1 MRNGG
6 MPVNIFKV
14 ITGNIVKWWQF
25 TVMPILRI
33 DNNMAGGYKQ
43 EKQNAAV
50 PVEEETNNSQAGLV
64 GQKINPTVSSNINQS
79 QKDVVLKEPQ
89 KNEISKEPTQTELSD
104 AKLVMERLNREREEQ
119 RKKTL
124 EKAQE
129 EARLAAIMNANK
141 VDVNAF
147 IQAGK
152 EARELH
158 AEKPSSDINETNSS
172 TADKDAM
179 ARAEEIIARLNREAA
194 EDEAKKTAEIEAAKQ
209 KAKETFGV

>member
-1 MRNGG
+1 M
-6 MPVNIFKV
+6 NIFKV
-14 ITGNIVKWWQF
+14 ITGNIVKWWQL

-33 DNNMAGGYKQ
+33 DNNNINRSQ
-43 EKQNAAV
+43 PQNNVPTNSVQSSQPVEVGLTAEQTSQGDTPV
-50 PVEEETNNSQAGLV
+50 PVAASIPQQNNAD
-64 GQKINPTVSSNINQS
+64 TSSN
-79 QKDVVLKEPQ
+79 
-89 KNEISKEPTQTELSD
+89 QTREMTD
-104 AKLVMERLNREREEQ
+104 AQLVMERINREREEK
-119 RKKTL
+119 RKKDM

-152 EARELH
+152 EAREETVN
-158 AEKPSSDINETNSS
+158 EKSNDNTSDAN
-172 TADKDAM
+172 ADAM

-194 EDEAKKTAEIEAAKQ
+194 EDEAKKIAEIEAAKQ

>member
-1 MRNGG
+1 M
-6 MPVNIFKV
+6 NIFKV
-14 ITGNIVKWWQF
+14 ITGNIVKWWQL

-33 DNNMAGGYKQ
+33 DNNNINRSQ
-43 EKQNAAV
+43 PQNNVPTNSVQSTQQVEVGLTAEQTSQGDTPV
-50 PVEEETNNSQAGLV
+50 PVAASISQQNNAD
-64 GQKINPTVSSNINQS
+64 TSSN
-79 QKDVVLKEPQ
+79 
-89 KNEISKEPTQTELSD
+89 QTREMTD
-104 AKLVMERLNREREEQ
+104 AQLVMERINREREEK
-119 RKKTL
+119 RKKDM

-152 EARELH
+152 EAREETVN
-158 AEKPSSDINETNSS
+158 EKSNDNTSDAN
-172 TADKDAM
+172 ADAM

-194 EDEAKKTAEIEAAKQ
+194 EDEAKKIAEIEAAKQ